1 MKENTVRIIIELEY
15 EDYISNKDLEQIND
29 YIDKLMEND
38 YQFDVKENTVKESWY
53 SIERGK

>member
-1 MKENTVRIIIELEY
+1 MKENTVGIIIELEY